1 MNWAKLGPKLYS
13 SFTSLNNGG
22 QNERERLCKTY
33 LETVCI
39 AQQNA
44 ETLNPQIKL
53 LHSMSSMATSL
64 LKTPLNVFHK
74 TPQSLCMLLEWR
86 KLDMAKNL
94 GASLP
99 VMRPSLSEKRSARWN
114 FNAWDPVV
122 FKMLCFNVVY
132 LLREQ
137 KTWALNDN
145 EDLH

>member
-74 TPQSLCMLLEWR
+74 TPQSLCMLPLALVHRLIFCIDPQIIFTKFISQRMWVGVCNCS
-86 KLDMAKNL
+86 KNATNSSNL
-94 GASLP
+94 Q
-99 VMRPSLSEKRSARWN
+99 
-114 FNAWDPVV
+114 
-122 FKMLCFNVVY
+122 
-132 LLREQ
+132 LRFSVSI
-137 KTWALNDN
+137 
-145 EDLH
+145 